1 MSKRLHL
8 DPKAEQEANE
18 VASRFMNSSDVVGD
32 MSRAYGQDL
41 SSVRIHTDENA
52 AQRVAPTGADA
63 FSTGKDIF
71 FGRGAFDQSDP
82 ASRGLLAHELTHSLQ
97 QGIGGDGTAQSAP
110 VSQSAPQGAAQGGI
124 LDWFRKKFGKKKQ
137 PDQPM
142 QISNPIS
149 AQVDNS
155 AEARSYQAALARAT
169 ALPNQVA
176 GRMNA
181 PTAGSGNFDPAVVA
195 DIQRLGAE
203 GTQDSNSYLARN
215 PNDVAGALVANQLR
229 GGAMAPL
236 AIADK
241 KMRGNIFSNLAN
253 DQLDYLK
260 AVDPATDMGRFM
272 AGASTTQLAT
282 GSNSYTW
289 GAGMDEM
296 NQDWL
301 NMFAGYATSDDAI
314 QYFQTL
320 KDALGNGDVFT
331 SGQRDIVNF
340 VVQNAM
346 VRTSVPAHLAQGV
359 GTGEISSESYQ
370 ASMKVLKTLQ
380 TLPALYNYSQEDKA
394 NLPPAI
400 QQLLTQYSNLVE
412 QIRSKL
418 G

>member
-32 MSRAYGQDL
+32 MSRAYGRDL

-52 AQRVAPTGADA
+52 ARKVAPTGADA

-97 QGIGGDGTAQSAP
+97 QGIGGDGMAQSAP
-110 VSQSAPQGAAQGGI
+110 VSQAAPQGAAQGGI

-137 PDQPM
+137 QPM
-142 QISNPIS
+142 QISAPLS
-149 AQVDNS
+149 VQVDNS
-155 AEARSYQAALARAT
+155 PEARSYQAAMARAT
-169 ALPNQVA
+169 TLPNQVA

-181 PTAGSGNFDPAVVA
+181 PTAGSGNFDPALLA

-203 GTQDSNSYLARN
+203 GTEASNRYLARN
-215 PNDVAGALVANQLR
+215 SNDVAGALVANQLR
-229 GGAMAPL
+229 GGAQSQL
-236 AIADK
+236 ANAEK
-241 KMRGNIFSNLAN
+241 SLRGDIFSHLAT
-253 DQLDYLK
+253 DQMDYLK
-260 AVDPATDMGRFM
+260 AVGPATDMGRFT

-346 VRTSVPAHLAQGV
+346 VRTSVPAHLARGV

-380 TLPALYNYSQEDKA
+380 TLPALYNYSEEDKA